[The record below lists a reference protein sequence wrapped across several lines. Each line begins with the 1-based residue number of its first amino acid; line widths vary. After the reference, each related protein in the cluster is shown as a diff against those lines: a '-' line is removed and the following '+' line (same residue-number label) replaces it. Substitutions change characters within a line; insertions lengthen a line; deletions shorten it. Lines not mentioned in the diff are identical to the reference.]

1 METFASAACIAL
13 QNGET
18 LLYPT
23 DTIWGIGCDATR
35 SEAVEGIYK
44 LKQRTDSKALI
55 CLVSD
60 LEMLEQLTGPLD
72 ENIKAM
78 ALSIKPTTVIY
89 PSVSGLASNL
99 TAANGSVGIRIVQD
113 EFCKQLI
120 QYFGKPIVSTSANIS
135 GNDSPKEYNEIDQL
149 ILDGVDYIVALRT
162 KEIRTN
168 PSTLIYIEADGT
180 LKTLRA

>member
-23 DTIWGIGCDATR
+23 DTIWGIGCDATK
-35 SEAVEGIYK
+35 SEAVEEIYK

-60 LEMLEQLTGPLD
+60 LEMLEQLTGPLN

-120 QYFGKPIVSTSANIS
+120 QDFGKPIVSTSANIS

-180 LKTLRA
+180 HKTLRA

>member
-23 DTIWGIGCDATR
+23 DTIWGIGCDATK
-35 SEAVEGIYK
+35 SEAVEEIYK

-60 LEMLEQLTGPLD
+60 LEMLEQLTGPLN

-162 KEIRTN
+162 TEIRTN
-168 PSTLIYIEADGT
+168 PSTLIYIEANGT

>member
-1 METFASAACIAL
+1 METFAGAACTAL

-23 DTIWGIGCDATR
+23 DTIWGIGCDATK
-35 SEAVEGIYK
+35 SEAIEKIYK
-44 LKQRTDSKALI
+44 LKQREDNKALI
-55 CLVSD
+55 CLVAD
-60 LEMLEQLTGPLD
+60 LAMLEQLTGPLD
-72 ENIKAM
+72 QNIKTI
-78 ALSIKPTTVIY
+78 ALNTKPTTVIY
-89 PSVSGLASNL
+89 PTVSGLATNL

-113 EFCKQLI
+113 DFCKKLI
-120 QYFGKPIVSTSANIS
+120 QDFGKPIVSTSANIS
-135 GNDSPKEYNEIDQL
+135 GKDSPKEYNEIDQL

-162 KEIRTN
+162 KKIRTN

>member
-1 METFASAACIAL
+1 METFVGAACTAL

-23 DTIWGIGCDATR
+23 DTIWGIGCDATE
-35 SEAVEGIYK
+35 SEAVERIYK
-44 LKQRTDSKALI
+44 LKQRADNKALI

-60 LEMLEQLTGPLD
+60 LEMLEQLTGPLN

-120 QYFGKPIVSTSANIS
+120 QNFGKPIVSTSANIS
-135 GNDSPKEYNEIDQL
+135 GNDSPKEYNEIDQP

>member
-23 DTIWGIGCDATR
+23 DTIWGIGCDATK
-35 SEAVEGIYK
+35 SEAVEEIYK

-60 LEMLEQLTGPLD
+60 LEMLEQLTGPLN

>member
-23 DTIWGIGCDATR
+23 DTIWGIGCDATK
-35 SEAVEGIYK
+35 SEAVEEIYK

-60 LEMLEQLTGPLD
+60 LEMLEQLTGPLN

-120 QYFGKPIVSTSANIS
+120 QNFGKPIVSTSANIS
-135 GNDSPKEYNEIDQL
+135 GNDSPKEYNEIDQP
-149 ILDGVDYIVALRT
+149 ILDGVDYIVALKT

-168 PSTLIYIEADGT
+168 PSNLIYIEADGT
-180 LKTLRA
+180 HKTLRG